1 MGVILDT
8 SVLIAA
14 ERGIFEVDAFVE
26 NRDQETF
33 GLSVIR
39 VAELLHGV
47 HRADSRA
54 RRIRRNAFVQKVIDL
69 FPVLPFDTGAARVY
83 AQIWA
88 DLQKRGKMIG
98 AHDLMIG
105 STAISLGF
113 TLVTFNTRDFEKIP
127 GLKVEIP
134 PSPSRP

>member
-14 ERGIFEVDAFVE
+14 ERGIFDVDAFVA
-26 NRDQETF
+26 NREEEPF
-33 GLSVIR
+33 GLSVIT

-54 RRIRRNAFVQKVIDL
+54 RRIRRNAFVQ
-69 FPVLPFDTGAARVY
+69 R
-83 AQIWA
+83 
-88 DLQKRGKMIG
+88 
-98 AHDLMIG
+98 
-105 STAISLGF
+105 
-113 TLVTFNTRDFEKIP
+113 VTFNPRDFGKIP

-134 PSPSRP
+134 PVHPRA

>member
-26 NRDQETF
+26 NREEEPF
-33 GLSVIR
+33 GLSVIT

-54 RRIRRNAFVQKVIDL
+54 NAIIASSEAPAIPAPPTSLTSKPLSRKNRVTPKGIFSSASNLIMG
-69 FPVLPFDTGAARVY
+69 LPSRM
-83 AQIWA
+83 AQI
-88 DLQKRGKMIG
+88 QR
-98 AHDLMIG
+98 
-105 STAISLGF
+105 LG
-113 TLVTFNTRDFEKIP
+113 
-127 GLKVEIP
+127 
-134 PSPSRP
+134 